1 VTDQPRAQGYVRP
14 IDELVRIDGKTLP
27 IEAGPFSFEED
38 DWLLYGMLLDPVY
51 MPELLWKDPK
61 NHAYGGQYR
70 VRDYQ
75 YIIFRLDDNYAIVSC
90 ARSVG
95 KTESEKVH
103 AEIHGLKNYDRL
115 LITAP
120 ELIHLLPLTDAVE
133 DHIVDNP
140 LLSELLDVR
149 NGQTGFQ
156 HRPFQCIAEGELVLT
171 NRGHVPI
178 EDVVVGDEVLTHRGR
193 WRPVEATWDRGVRDV
208 VEIRAS
214 GTAGLRATA
223 DHRIYA
229 RAIAQRAAVGEHGRR
244 RVHREAK
251 DPEWRAIID
260 WRCSDPADRAC
271 LPATV
276 EPLTVPLP
284 FRMNR
289 SGFGVGRGAEIDPGD
304 PEFLWLL
311 GHYLAEGTT
320 WRGRLTILSIHETEA
335 DEIQARLAGLGIT
348 SSLGDNV
355 GAGKAV
361 RVTNMA
367 LAQFLEREAPG
378 SQRSREIP
386 AWVYGL
392 STQQRTAVFDG
403 LMYGDGYQQGQAWH
417 GSFASRPLVQSL
429 AVLTH
434 SLGWAFGSGLVEAK
448 QHMLADG
455 HVINAGPQWAF
466 YVNMKPDEGGHRHVW
481 FEHGLAWT
489 AATRIRPAGQA
500 RVYDLSVAE
509 DHSFVASGLVV
520 ANCNLIDGT
529 KIVGRIPKVT
539 GTGVKAQHEKDLI
552 VEEGQ
557 DYPERGWTEVTETV
571 NYDSRDRDG
580 NPDFHYWIYG
590 VHSGNKSSGFDERVR
605 SRVFR
610 KIKVTAL
617 RRPDWGPDRK
627 LNAIASYG
635 GTSSPD
641 YKRNILGEP
650 GAGATAYFVTA
661 RVMACV
667 DQNITRGEK
676 PGSEYNER
684 LYVCQTFRAEEL
696 DDLGMQISDIIDLP
710 DLRTAGWWCGV
721 DIGLTD
727 SPTCISL
734 FAEWTVA
741 KKPRVA
747 LMRRFMLERFRPRQ
761 IRETLYAIAWHLG
774 TDLMGVG
781 IDVTGLGQPI
791 FQEMEDDELC
801 PPRLRDISAGYV
813 FNSKVE
819 IGVAP
824 DMVTENQGVLR
835 DHLGNMVKVVEDEM
849 TGEQTFVV
857 MLPFIAASTSFI
869 RQEVD
874 AGTLLLP
881 FDTDVTSDMLQETK
895 QRVERVGQRGETG
908 GSAPRKGDRFHI
920 LDSFRAAFYR
930 RRQDDIISQLA
941 APPQVSVF
949 EIADDSPAGLD
960 YSPALLAEL
969 LGLGR

>member
-1 VTDQPRAQGYVRP
+1 MTDQPRAQGYVRP
-14 IDELVRIDGKTLP
+14 IDELVRIEGKTLP

-156 HRPFQCIAEGELVLT
+156 HRPFQ
-171 NRGHVPI
+171 
-178 EDVVVGDEVLTHRGR
+178 
-193 WRPVEATWDRGVRDV
+193 
-208 VEIRAS
+208 
-214 GTAGLRATA
+214 
-223 DHRIYA
+223 
-229 RAIAQRAAVGEHGRR
+229 
-244 RVHREAK
+244 
-251 DPEWRAIID
+251 
-260 WRCSDPADRAC
+260 
-271 LPATV
+271 
-276 EPLTVPLP
+276 
-284 FRMNR
+284 
-289 SGFGVGRGAEIDPGD
+289 
-304 PEFLWLL
+304 
-311 GHYLAEGTT
+311 
-320 WRGRLTILSIHETEA
+320 
-335 DEIQARLAGLGIT
+335 
-348 SSLGDNV
+348 
-355 GAGKAV
+355 
-361 RVTNMA
+361 
-367 LAQFLEREAPG
+367 
-378 SQRSREIP
+378 
-386 AWVYGL
+386 
-392 STQQRTAVFDG
+392 
-403 LMYGDGYQQGQAWH
+403 
-417 GSFASRPLVQSL
+417 
-429 AVLTH
+429 
-434 SLGWAFGSGLVEAK
+434 
-448 QHMLADG
+448 
-455 HVINAGPQWAF
+455 
-466 YVNMKPDEGGHRHVW
+466 
-481 FEHGLAWT
+481 
-489 AATRIRPAGQA
+489 
-500 RVYDLSVAE
+500 
-509 DHSFVASGLVV
+509 
-520 ANCNLIDGT
+520 CNLIDGT